1 MGAKLGVI
9 CREEHGQKVCCA
21 EEHTE
26 IRREEV
32 TGEWRRL
39 HNEKLHYYTFQHA
52 AFRDPNEEDQ
62 LGGACG
68 TNGGEEMCMRYC
80 DGDACKTRSFG
91 LQRR

>member
-39 HNEKLHYYTFQHA
+39 
-52 AFRDPNEEDQ
+52 RD
-62 LGGACG
+62 
-68 TNGGEEMCMRYC
+68 
-80 DGDACKTRSFG
+80 
-91 LQRR
+91 